1 MMENLTPVF
10 SCVIPT
16 KGRVDLVSELL
27 KSLRSA
33 NKVNGIPIEI
43 VVIDNSSSSDAI
55 AIEQLCDQY
64 DAVFIAGPPSV
75 REKRNMGIEQSHG
88 EYVFFIDSDCI
99 ADKHIFERH
108 YEVLTEANH
117 SACIGVTQFVGKN
130 NFIWHVISNT
140 RFLDSFS
147 FPVLLKDKVES
158 APWGPTTNLSVK
170 RDVLVQL
177 NGFETNLPFNLGADD
192 ADLGLRINEA
202 GYKIGMAED
211 AIVYHSRETWN
222 GWKKILSRVF
232 RWGKMDYHL
241 YYQRH
246 MDKTAL
252 TMPKAITIFLMT
264 LLTHLLLAVV
274 TSNYYL
280 MTAIA
285 IWPLLYLI
293 FFALIKKRHWKMN
306 SVPLRVLMGA
316 EFINQVFDLGCL
328 LMSWRHWSFR
338 CLYCEPIDDP
348 RTIWHTKMHSIWALC
363 FVSLSI
369 IIMDCVW
376 LVFL

>member
-1 MMENLTPVF
+1 MDKFAPVF

-16 KGRVDLVSELL
+16 KGRVELVSKLL

-33 NKVNGIPIEI
+33 NTVNGIPVEI
-43 VVIDNSSSSDAI
+43 VVIDNSSPSDAL
-55 AIEQLCDQY
+55 AIKQLCDLY
-64 DAVFIAGPPSV
+64 DAVFVAGSSSV
-75 REKRNMGIEQSHG
+75 REKRNRGIEQSNG

-99 ADKHIFERH
+99 ADKHVFERH
-108 YEVLTEANH
+108 FEVLTKADYN
-117 SACIGVTQFVGKN
+117 ACIGVTEFVGED

-140 RFLDSFS
+140 RFLDSFQ
-147 FPVLLKDKVES
+147 FPILLKGKVDS
-158 APWGPTTNLSVK
+158 APWGPTTNFSVK
-170 RDVLVQL
+170 REVLIQL
-177 NGFETNLPFNLGADD
+177 NGFETMLPFNLGADD

-232 RWGKMDYHL
+232 RWGRMDYHL

-252 TMPKAITIFLMT
+252 TMPKAITVFLMT
-264 LLTHLLLAVV
+264 FLAQLLLAIV

-280 MTAIA
+280 LTAIV
-285 IWPLLYLI
+285 IWPLLYLL

-328 LMSWRHWSFR
+328 LMSLRHLSLRF
-338 CLYCEPIDDP
+338 LYCEPIDDP

-363 FVSLSI
+363 FVSLSM